1 MDKSIATKI
10 VEKFGFTVEPSH
22 YTKNLF
28 FFINWFFK
36 DYKNTFLYVISKNN
50 WFFGGTINIQFVK

>member
-28 FFINWFFK
+28 FFINWFLKIIKIPF
-36 DYKNTFLYVISKNN
+36 YMLYRKNN
-50 WFFGGTINIQFVK
+50 WFLGERLTYNL

>member
-36 DYKNTFLYVISKNN
+36 DYKNTFYMLYRKIIGFWGND
-50 WFFGGTINIQFVK
+50 